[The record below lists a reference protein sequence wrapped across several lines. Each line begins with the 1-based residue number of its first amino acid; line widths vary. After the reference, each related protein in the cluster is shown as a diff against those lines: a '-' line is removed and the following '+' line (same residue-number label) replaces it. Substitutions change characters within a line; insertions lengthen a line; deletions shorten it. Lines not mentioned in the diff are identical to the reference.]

1 MPQQSMGVLIAISGV
16 LYMSVNERILK
27 LKRKA
32 RDDYWEPGESDAEE
46 KDAESE
52 KK

>member
-1 MPQQSMGVLIAISGV
+1 MR
-16 LYMSVNERILK
+16 LYARIQK
-27 LKRKA
+27 LKPKA